1 MRKVESVTSLSVTAD
16 VAASGAVGL
25 STAEL
30 VLGPEDEEAWTV
42 TGVEAVTG
50 TFLSKPC

>member
-1 MRKVESVTSLSVTAD
+1 MNVVEVEPVTSLSVTEE

-30 VLGPEDEEAWTV
+30 VLWPGDDEA
-42 TGVEAVTG
+42 
-50 TFLSKPC
+50 